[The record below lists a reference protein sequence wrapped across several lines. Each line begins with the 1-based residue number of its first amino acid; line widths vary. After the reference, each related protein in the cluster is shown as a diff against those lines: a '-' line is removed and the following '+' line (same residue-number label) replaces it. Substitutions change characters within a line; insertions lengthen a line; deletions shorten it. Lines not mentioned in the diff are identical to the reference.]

1 MLNYCH
7 KLERFVVDEANLNF
21 KGVDGVLYNKNVDTL
36 VLYPQG
42 RPDASFTM
50 PETVKHIGPYGIYEP
65 QLLQAVTVSP
75 ILETIDEF
83 GMANF
88 INWGGEA
95 SATITSIHFKAFQYD
110 DGITAFEL
118 PESCAAYTTVDG
130 VPL

>member
-1 MLNYCH
+1 MFGKGLASIGSMCFNYCH
-7 KLERFVVDEANLNF
+7 KLERFVVDEANPNF

-75 ILETIDEF
+75 SLRPS
-83 GMANF
+83 MSSV
-88 INWGGEA
+88 WRA
-95 SATITSIHFKAFQYD
+95 SH
-110 DGITAFEL
+110 
-118 PESCAAYTTVDG
+118 
-130 VPL
+130 